1 MTSLKPLLLSLAP
14 PTLQQKGW
22 LNSIR
27 IMSGNALAFPGR
39 LYLTEEHNLPL
50 PLLLNC
56 VASSRFPRL
65 CQLPT
70 TLKQMARQ
78 NISIRNWSNSYVP
91 TPHSVKLTGWTTYLL
106 LNLLTIPTLIPP
118 LTLPLSLSSW
128 ATTLPPSLY
137 PSSPLQT
144 PSSLTILTS
153 YLPFVL
159 IWS

>member
-1 MTSLKPLLLSLAP
+1 MTSLKPLLLSPAP
-14 PTLQQKGW
+14 PPLQQKGR

-27 IMSGNALAFPGR
+27 NMSGNTLAFPGR
-39 LYLTEEHNLPL
+39 LELTGERNLLL

-78 NISIRNWSNSYVP
+78 NVSIRNWSNFYGP
-91 TPHSVKLTGWTTYLL
+91 TPHSIKPTGWTTYLL

-118 LTLPLSLSSW
+118 LTPPLSSPSW

-137 PSSPLQT
+137 PSSPLPT